1 MLSGG
6 YEMTFLRSMHVKI
19 MMACIVAYIVTVIGI
34 NLFDLYQL
42 GVLGILA
49 LIVFPITVT
58 LAGRRFAPAPFNNFT
73 TWIVIIMIG
82 ICILHWIGQDDKGLM
97 MSLFTF
103 DFVYMWLLHH
113 DPVRDYIV
121 ANDFTFIRYIVR
133 IGLGLLYGVLLDV
146 FVYFV
151 KKIMKR

>member
-1 MLSGG
+1 
-6 YEMTFLRSMHVKI
+6 MTFLRSLHVKV
-19 MMACIVAYIVTVIGI
+19 MMACIVAFIVAVIGI

-42 GVLGILA
+42 GMLGILA
-49 LIVFPITVT
+49 IIVFPITVI

-82 ICILHWIGQDDKGLM
+82 IYILHWIGQDDKGLLM
-97 MSLFTF
+97 TLFTLDYVF
-103 DFVYMWLLHH
+103 MWLIYH
-113 DPVRDYIV
+113 DTVREYMV
-121 ANDFTFIRYIVR
+121 ANDFTYFSYIVR
-133 IGLGLLYGVLLDV
+133 IVLGFLYGVLLDL

>member
-1 MLSGG
+1 
-6 YEMTFLRSMHVKI
+6 MTFLRSLHVKI
-19 MMACIVAYIVTVIGI
+19 MLVCIVAFTVAVIGI

-49 LIVFPITVT
+49 IIVFPITVI

-82 ICILHWIGQDDKGLM
+82 ICILHWLGQDDKELL
-97 MSLFTF
+97 MSLFTA
-103 DFVYMWLLHH
+103 DFVYMWLLHNA
-113 DPVRDYIV
+113 PVREYMV
-121 ANDFTFIRYIVR
+121 ANDFTFLHYIVR
-133 IGLGLLYGVLLDV
+133 IGLGLIYGVLLDV

>member
-1 MLSGG
+1 
-6 YEMTFLRSMHVKI
+6 MTFLRSLHVKI
-19 MMACIVAYIVTVIGI
+19 MMACIVAFIVAIIGI

-42 GVLGILA
+42 GMLGILA
-49 LIVFPITVT
+49 IIVFPITVI

-82 ICILHWIGQDDKGLM
+82 ICILHWIGQDDKGLL
-97 MSLFTF
+97 MSLFSV
-103 DFVYMWLLHH
+103 DFVYMWLLYH
-113 DPVRDYIV
+113 DPVREYMV
-121 ANDFTFIRYIVR
+121 ANDFSFFRYIVR
-133 IGLGLLYGVLLDV
+133 IGLGLIYGVLLDV

>member
-1 MLSGG
+1 
-6 YEMTFLRSMHVKI
+6 MTFLRSSHAKI
-19 MMACIVAYIVTVIGI
+19 MMTCIVAFIVAVIGI

-42 GVLGILA
+42 GMLGVLAIV
-49 LIVFPITVT
+49 VFPITMI

-82 ICILHWIGQDDKGLM
+82 LCILHWIGQDDKELL
-97 MSLFTF
+97 MSLFTA
-103 DFVYMWLLHH
+103 DFLYLWLLYH
-113 DPVRDYIV
+113 DPVREYMV
-121 ANDFTFIRYIVR
+121 ANEFTFFRYIVR

-146 FVYFV
+146 LVYFV